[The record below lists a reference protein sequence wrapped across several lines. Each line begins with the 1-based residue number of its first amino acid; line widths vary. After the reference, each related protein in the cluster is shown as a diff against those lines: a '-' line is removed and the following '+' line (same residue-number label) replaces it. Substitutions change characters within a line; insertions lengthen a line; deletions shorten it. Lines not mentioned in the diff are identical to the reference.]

1 VLEHVLD
8 PDQVMREITR
18 VLSPKGTLL
27 LTVPMSWNL
36 HYEPFDFRRYTSY
49 GIQQLLEAHGYE
61 AIETKRIGG
70 LFSLVGSRLV
80 DGIAAELFHRLHFV
94 PRRLRF
100 CMILGY
106 TIPVSL
112 FFMALAW
119 IGDDFQTK
127 DAIGW
132 AVLSRKR

>member
-1 VLEHVLD
+1 MLEHVLD

-36 HYEPFDFRRYTSY
+36 HFEPFDFRRYTSY

-80 DGIAAELFHRLHFV
+80 DGIAAELCIQVGNHLQ
-94 PRRLRF
+94 RR
-100 CMILGY
+100 
-106 TIPVSL
+106 S
-112 FFMALAW
+112 A
-119 IGDDFQTK
+119 
-127 DAIGW
+127 
-132 AVLSRKR
+132 SRRG